1 MTPPSK
7 GYSPS
12 VLSAQDLNSP
22 GSVGDNYISDVDTL
36 SVSST
41 GTTPEFSKMSLGRG
55 RGRPRK
61 NLVVPSTDD
70 FAYDGTPEE
79 RDRYLKKKNTEMW
92 HFKKLTSTGSAE
104 YRARENARVKEYQ
117 RKKKME
123 KESSGSESDR
133 KKKLSRERYID
144 LLYVYTL
151 IHKIILKENKRHLS
165 TIAILMFNL
174 ILFHVWKKNIT
185 NETITFYF
193 ILCYV
198 FIILLFVFQ
207 FWCESSTKR
216 PKCGERRTC
225 Y

>member
-1 MTPPSK
+1 M
-7 GYSPS
+7 
-12 VLSAQDLNSP
+12 SAQDLNSP

-70 FAYDGTPEE
+70 FPYDGTLEE

-104 YRARENARVKEYQ
+104 YRARENERVKEYQ

-133 KKKLSRERYID
+133 KKQLSRERYID
-144 LLYVYTL
+144 LLY
-151 IHKIILKENKRHLS
+151 HFKR
-165 TIAILMFNL
+165 
-174 ILFHVWKKNIT
+174 K
-185 NETITFYF
+185 
-193 ILCYV
+193 
-198 FIILLFVFQ
+198 
-207 FWCESSTKR
+207 
-216 PKCGERRTC
+216 
-225 Y
+225 

>member
-1 MTPPSK
+1 
-7 GYSPS
+7 
-12 VLSAQDLNSP
+12 
-22 GSVGDNYISDVDTL
+22 
-36 SVSST
+36 
-41 GTTPEFSKMSLGRG
+41 MSLGRG

-70 FAYDGTPEE
+70 FPYDGTPEE

-151 IHKIILKENKRHLS
+151 IRKIILKENKRHLS

-198 FIILLFVFQ
+198 FIILLFVF
-207 FWCESSTKR
+207 
-216 PKCGERRTC
+216 
-225 Y
+225 

>member
-7 GYSPS
+7 GHSPS

-22 GSVGDNYISDVDTL
+22 RSVSDNYISDVDTL

-41 GTTPEFSKMSLGRG
+41 GTTPEFSKMCLGRG

-70 FAYDGTPEE
+70 FLYDGTPEE
-79 RDRYLKKKNTEMW
+79 RDRYLKKKNTEIW
-92 HFKKLTSTGSAE
+92 RFKKLTSTGSAE
-104 YRARENARVKEYQ
+104 YRARENVRVKEYQ
-117 RKKKME
+117 RKNKME

-198 FIILLFVFQ
+198 FIILRFVF
-207 FWCESSTKR
+207 
-216 PKCGERRTC
+216 
-225 Y
+225 